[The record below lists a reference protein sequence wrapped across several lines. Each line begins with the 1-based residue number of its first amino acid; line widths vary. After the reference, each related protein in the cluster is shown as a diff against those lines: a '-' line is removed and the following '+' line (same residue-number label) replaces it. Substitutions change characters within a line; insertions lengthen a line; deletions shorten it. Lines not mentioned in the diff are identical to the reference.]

1 MKKIIY
7 IIGIILF
14 IVIVFIGFKKYRGNA
29 KIINAKITNTKIIE
43 KEKNNKKDELIKN
56 SEGYYNITKE
66 YAKKIMDSNKKITI
80 LDVRTKEEYDNG
92 HIKGAILMPYN
103 EISKNISKI
112 VSDKYSI
119 ILVYCRSGS
128 RSAVASAKLVELGYT
143 NVMDFG
149 GISTWKYEIEK

>member
-14 IVIVFIGFKKYRGNA
+14 IVILFIGFKKYRGNV
-29 KIINAKITNTKIIE
+29 KIINRKIINTKIIE
-43 KEKNNKKDELIKN
+43 KEKNNKKDELMKN
-56 SEGYYNITKE
+56 SSGYYNITKE

-103 EISKNISKI
+103 EISENISKI
-112 VSDKYSI
+112 VSDKDSI